1 MLASISL
8 KDNRHSRA
16 KQSSFI
22 VYHAPLFWLS
32 FILNHLGC
40 LAQFHVLHR
49 TGMVVS
55 LESICISTTSS
66 SSWQQKEEQLFWSL
80 LMPDTC
86 FNYLLWLI
94 KCSHFQDYH
103 TLLLGTLLAKDTI
116 SFEALASGFTFVPFT
131 LPLQTTLS
139 PQFLSTFSLIFT
151 TELHTYKKYF
161 NMISTD

>member
-1 MLASISL
+1 
-8 KDNRHSRA
+8 
-16 KQSSFI
+16 
-22 VYHAPLFWLS
+22 
-32 FILNHLGC
+32 
-40 LAQFHVLHR
+40 
-49 TGMVVS
+49 
-55 LESICISTTSS
+55 
-66 SSWQQKEEQLFWSL
+66 
-80 LMPDTC
+80 MPDTC

-161 NMISTD
+161 NISSVYIRYIVCSGNGEIELKISWFREYPSKLYTTQLFTNIMAAKVTLIPVQIWYFYMTFLYMHQFT

>member
-1 MLASISL
+1 
-8 KDNRHSRA
+8 
-16 KQSSFI
+16 
-22 VYHAPLFWLS
+22 
-32 FILNHLGC
+32 
-40 LAQFHVLHR
+40 
-49 TGMVVS
+49 
-55 LESICISTTSS
+55 
-66 SSWQQKEEQLFWSL
+66 
-80 LMPDTC
+80 MPDTC

-161 NMISTD
+161 NISLVYIRYIVCSGNGEIELKISWFREYPSKLYTTQLFTNIMAAKITLIPVQIWYFYMTFLYMHQFT

>member
-1 MLASISL
+1 
-8 KDNRHSRA
+8 
-16 KQSSFI
+16 
-22 VYHAPLFWLS
+22 
-32 FILNHLGC
+32 
-40 LAQFHVLHR
+40 
-49 TGMVVS
+49 
-55 LESICISTTSS
+55 
-66 SSWQQKEEQLFWSL
+66 
-80 LMPDTC
+80 MPDTC

-161 NMISTD
+161 NISLVYIRYIVCSGNGEIELKISWFREYPSKLYTTQLFTNIMAAKVTLIPVQIWYFYMTFLYMHQFT